1 MEDLISVI
9 VPIYNRDRY
18 LHETILSVIN
28 QTYTNL
34 EIILIDDG
42 SSDNVL
48 KIIKHYEKLDK
59 RIKVITQ
66 KKYGNLF
73 NYEKCFSFFKWEVYS

>member
-28 QTYTNL
+28 QTYKNL

-42 SSDNVL
+42 
-48 KIIKHYEKLDK
+48 
-59 RIKVITQ
+59 
-66 KKYGNLF
+66 
-73 NYEKCFSFFKWEVYS
+73 